1 MAALPEATG
10 ALPQTEGEEVK
21 DGVEVCVFDESPE
34 VFSRAVHAIS
44 ELTAGE
50 PEPNF
55 PDAEVER
62 LASSI
67 TFLREWRHLS
77 YEPKNVSFTCDAR
90 SAPSRV
96 DTHKIN
102 LPQFSSASV
111 PQITHLDDGKAKT
124 DNFVIFAGGNVW
136 ALDWCPR
143 LCDRPHSPINCEY
156 LAVAAHPPGSSYHK
170 IGMPLI
176 GRGII
181 QVWCLLAPSEEGHP
195 HQSLVACN
203 KYNPSNQPKR
213 RGRPRK
219 TITNSDH
226 LEPSVKRPR
235 GRPRKYPLP
244 IAKLEDSSQNDT
256 SQEFALIDPL
266 VSSAVVS
273 CDVAI
278 ACPMPTVNPVE
289 STPRKG
295 RGRPRKKPVEIK
307 GLSGIKL
314 TEDLSTALSPI
325 ALTCME
331 PKKKRGRP
339 RKYPAPSN
347 SKHLPGTDTELG
359 NDSVCLLPGSIDCG
373 LGPTENTGSGA
384 NITHAAVDAA
394 SPVPLSGQRGREQP
408 EKEVIHIDNSM
419 QSGQSDVGSMLPTYI
434 LPESSNKSN
443 STGPRRRGRPR
454 KKPFPSTTSCV
465 FAPGTETPKK
475 GSTLTNSN
483 NLMVLAKSNCD
494 ILANDIGRSS
504 CAIENSV
511 HLSVGTSR
519 VATPAQGIC
528 LAKCKEESSAK
539 KGRGRPR
546 KQPIST
552 ERGCSKACRGE
563 EQKTQTIPKSSDNAA
578 LVENCKKESCPGKG
592 SVQDKKKSVSNER
605 SSVVLSVEVQNMD
618 GSSASTAYTSCC
630 TPACNFENAE
640 RNQAVSV
647 PSENSAQVIDELKD
661 TEVARFKEST
671 KDYHMI
677 CSAEKTL
684 SRVPKDISL
693 PRVVLCLAHNG
704 KVAWDIKWKPPSA
717 NQSEHKSCLGFLAVL
732 LGNGSLE
739 VWEVPSPSMIQK
751 IYSSSSKEGTDPR
764 FLKLKPVFSSAK
776 VALWKFSANLS
787 FQGSKPFM
795 CVTAESAPIR
805 TVSWTPSVSKE
816 NMNAFVTA
824 GEDGLKFWDL
834 RDPYRH
840 LWELTTARRAVISL
854 QWLKDARGI
863 VISLEDGTLKF
874 VSLSRIANDVP
885 VTGRPFVGMKTQGVS
900 TYQLSEY
907 LIWSVHASEIAGAF
921 HLMSNHSISM
931 SSIGISL
938 TPRFWEK
945 EPGRNRVP
953 YFLCGSLSEEGTTIK
968 IGQETGAIVLAA
980 PSMQENFGTSTSRGS
995 ESPENFEV
1003 FPPKAVALHR
1013 LRWNMNKGSEKWLC
1027 YGGAAGII
1035 RSGNVTRS
1043 VSKPHGRNLFLQSLV
1058 EEGQNPSTSNGASNS
1073 QKSVEDKDLID
1084 CLENGV
1090 NFWTDYSKVQYHPQS
1105 LYELHGSWTDFDKF
1119 DNYGS
1124 AQEVVSDWSQIE
1136 EMNERLRFFVEECD
1150 HIQGIQ
1156 FIVGDSGSFSSVAAQ
1171 FLENIADD
1179 YTNTPVLLY
1188 CVRDPMTLGS
1198 SRMNQ
1203 RESIMRAL
1211 HDAVSFSKLS
1221 SFCNLMVPIGPPS
1234 LSRSYMSSY
1243 LYIQDEKPFHASAV
1257 CAAAIHSITVPFR
1270 LQRTGPSS
1278 DLAHS
1283 SGNLDI
1289 GELLHILSDQGRQN
1303 MIEMLLGNIEM
1314 KLHSLTP
1321 EISDEDEDPYSVESL
1336 VDFHITSER
1345 LVYEA
1350 RETKPKFSHLSASLC
1365 PLPVP
1370 LPFPSIFRG
1379 NIGRHGEILSDHAEE
1394 SQPKG
1399 SLNIESIPM
1408 AARLRSSS
1416 AVLPFIERRSGSLQK
1431 HGVARGAIGSLVL
1444 RDWGFGREEVD
1455 DMGEHLAKLLRPFHP
1470 EMDLTSDSD

>member
-1 MAALPEATG
+1 
-10 ALPQTEGEEVK
+10 
-21 DGVEVCVFDESPE
+21 
-34 VFSRAVHAIS
+34 
-44 ELTAGE
+44 
-50 PEPNF
+50 
-55 PDAEVER
+55 
-62 LASSI
+62 
-67 TFLREWRHLS
+67 
-77 YEPKNVSFTCDAR
+77 
-90 SAPSRV
+90 
-96 DTHKIN
+96 
-102 LPQFSSASV
+102 
-111 PQITHLDDGKAKT
+111 
-124 DNFVIFAGGNVW
+124 
-136 ALDWCPR
+136 
-143 LCDRPHSPINCEY
+143 
-156 LAVAAHPPGSSYHK
+156 
-170 IGMPLI
+170 MPLI

-203 KYNPSNQPKR
+203 KYNPSNQPKQ

-219 TITNSDH
+219 TITTSDDHLEPSVKRPRGRPRKTITTSDDH

-244 IAKLEDSSQNDT
+244 IAKVEDSSQNDR

-266 VSSAVVS
+266 VSPAVVS
-273 CDVAI
+273 CDIAI
-278 ACPMPTVNPVE
+278 AYPMPTVNPVE

-359 NDSVCLLPGSIDCG
+359 NDSVCQPGSIDFG

-394 SPVPLSGQRGREQP
+394 SAVPLSGQRGREQP
-408 EKEVIHIDNSM
+408 EKEVIHIENSM
-419 QSGQSDVGSMLPTYI
+419 QSGQSGIGSMLPTYI
-434 LPESSNKSN
+434 LPESGNKSN
-443 STGPRRRGRPR
+443 STGLRRRGRPR

-465 FAPGTETPKK
+465 FVPGTETPKK

-483 NLMVLAKSNCD
+483 NLVVLAKSNCD

-511 HLSVGTSR
+511 HLSVGTSHA
-519 VATPAQGIC
+519 ATPAQGIC

-552 ERGCSKACRGE
+552 ECGCSKACRGE
-563 EQKTQTIPKSSDNAA
+563 EQKTQTIPKSGDNAS

-592 SVQDKKKSVSNER
+592 RVQDKKKSVSNER
-605 SSVVLSVEVQNMD
+605 SSVVLSVEAQNMD

-640 RNQAVSV
+640 TNQAVSV

-671 KDYHMI
+671 KDDNMI

-704 KVAWDIKWKPPSA
+704 KVAWDVKWKPPSA

-776 VALWKFSANLS
+776 VKCGNRQSIPLTVDWSPSHDMILAGCHDGTVALWKFSANLS

-805 TVSWTPSVSKE
+805 TVSWAPSVSKE
-816 NMNAFVTA
+816 NVNTFVTA

-840 LWELTTARRAVISL
+840 LWELTTAPRAVISL
-854 QWLKDARGI
+854 QWLKDARGV

-885 VTGRPFVGMKTQGVS
+885 VTGRPFVGTKTQGVS

-907 LIWSVHASEIAGAF
+907 LIWSVHASEITGYAAYCVADGTAVCF
-921 HLMSNHSISM
+921 E
-931 SSIGISL
+931 L

-968 IGQETGAIVLAA
+968 IGTALPNSPLSNVPLGTKRATKTCKDVAQLHVIEEGKLLTNSEYNGAINPSIRDGQQDEPDEGQETGAIVLAA

-1035 RSGNVTRS
+1035 R
-1043 VSKPHGRNLFLQSLV
+1043 
-1058 EEGQNPSTSNGASNS
+1058 
-1073 QKSVEDKDLID
+1073 
-1084 CLENGV
+1084 C
-1090 NFWTDYSKVQYHPQS
+1090 
-1105 LYELHGSWTDFDKF
+1105 
-1119 DNYGS
+1119 
-1124 AQEVVSDWSQIE
+1124 
-1136 EMNERLRFFVEECD
+1136 
-1150 HIQGIQ
+1150 
-1156 FIVGDSGSFSSVAAQ
+1156 
-1171 FLENIADD
+1171 
-1179 YTNTPVLLY
+1179 
-1188 CVRDPMTLGS
+1188 
-1198 SRMNQ
+1198 Q
-1203 RESIMRAL
+1203 RI
-1211 HDAVSFSKLS
+1211 
-1221 SFCNLMVPIGPPS
+1221 
-1234 LSRSYMSSY
+1234 
-1243 LYIQDEKPFHASAV
+1243 
-1257 CAAAIHSITVPFR
+1257 
-1270 LQRTGPSS
+1270 
-1278 DLAHS
+1278 
-1283 SGNLDI
+1283 
-1289 GELLHILSDQGRQN
+1289 
-1303 MIEMLLGNIEM
+1303 
-1314 KLHSLTP
+1314 
-1321 EISDEDEDPYSVESL
+1321 
-1336 VDFHITSER
+1336 
-1345 LVYEA
+1345 
-1350 RETKPKFSHLSASLC
+1350 
-1365 PLPVP
+1365 
-1370 LPFPSIFRG
+1370 
-1379 NIGRHGEILSDHAEE
+1379 
-1394 SQPKG
+1394 
-1399 SLNIESIPM
+1399 
-1408 AARLRSSS
+1408 
-1416 AVLPFIERRSGSLQK
+1416 
-1431 HGVARGAIGSLVL
+1431 
-1444 RDWGFGREEVD
+1444 
-1455 DMGEHLAKLLRPFHP
+1455 
-1470 EMDLTSDSD
+1470 